1 MTSDPPP
8 ADPRTAYTLRLAVI
22 ERELAAAV
30 SILGRLTYGLVAAGL
45 LCLGLLTARFQRAPV
60 PLWAPL
66 VVVPFAATMASSVG
80 RIQRRRT
87 ELRRL
92 REFYQAGIVRLDDNW
107 RGRGFAGEEF
117 REEDHPFA
125 DDLDLFGEGSLFE
138 LLAVTRTGIGRATLA
153 DWMKAPASRSEVL
166 ARQAAVAELRDR
178 LQLREAVQLAGAHS
192 FSPCE
197 KGVFSRW
204 LESPPLRFPVWVRVV
219 ASVLPLVWSGAAIA
233 IAFGLVSKG
242 AGLAAAVAALAA
254 EGALAWGYRRGIRT
268 VMGGIGTPAI
278 DLKIILNL
286 FKLMID
292 GHFASPKLK
301 ELAGAL
307 HAPDALGEVGRLKRL
322 VWFLEWRQVDIFS
335 AVFWA
340 LLWGTQFGMAIERWR
355 SRHGASFARWLS
367 AIGEFEALAAL
378 ACYSFEHPHDPFP
391 VLTEGA
397 PLLDAGQIGHPLLDG
412 SACQRNDVHL
422 THDRRLLIVSG
433 SNMSGKSTLLR
444 SAGVNV
450 VLALMGAPVRA
461 SHMMVSNLRISASI
475 RVQDSLLRGRSHF
488 YAEVSKIRDSISQAE
503 SSPVLFLIDEIL
515 SGTNSRDRRI
525 AAEAVIRALI
535 ARNAIGMIT
544 THDLALTQIALI
556 QELRAENMHFS
567 DQADS
572 GGLEFDYRLRPGV
585 LKESNALAL
594 IRTLGISV

>member
-1 MTSDPPP
+1 MTSAPPP
-8 ADPRTAYTLRLAVI
+8 ADPLTAYTSRLAEI
-22 ERELAAAV
+22 ERELAAAM
-30 SILGRLTYGLVAAGL
+30 SKFRRLSYGLAAAGL
-45 LCLGLLTARFQRAPV
+45 LCLGLIIARSQHAPV
-60 PLWAPL
+60 PLWAQL
-66 VVVPFAATMASSVG
+66 VALPFAVAMVSSMG

-92 REFYQAGIVRLDDNW
+92 REFYQAALARLEDKW

-125 DDLDLFGEGSLFE
+125 GDLDLFGEGSLFE

-153 DWMKAPASRSEVL
+153 DWMKTPAARGEVL
-166 ARQAAVAELRDR
+166 ARQEAVVELRDR

-197 KGVFSRW
+197 KEIFSQW
-204 LESPPLRFPVWVRVV
+204 LESPPLPFPAWFHV
-219 ASVLPLVWSGAAIA
+219 AAGVLPLVWSGAAIA
-233 IAFGLVSKG
+233 FAFGFGSRG

-254 EGALAWGYRRGIRT
+254 EGALAWRCRRSVRT
-268 VMGGIGTPAI
+268 VLGGIGMPAI
-278 DLKIILNL
+278 DLKIIRNL
-286 FKLMID
+286 FKLMRN
-292 GHFASPKLK
+292 GNFASPKLK

-307 HAPDALGEVGRLKRL
+307 HTPDALSEVGRLERL
-322 VWFLEWRQVDIFS
+322 VWFLEWRRVDVFS

-355 SRHGASFARWLS
+355 SRHGASFGRWLS
-367 AIGEFEALAAL
+367 AIGEFEALTAL

-391 VLTEGA
+391 ELTEGT
-397 PLLDAGQIGHPLLDG
+397 PLLDAGQMGHPLLDP
-412 SACQRNDVHL
+412 SACQRNDVRL
-422 THDRRLLIVSG
+422 AQDRRLLIVSG

-444 SAGVNV
+444 GAGVNV

-461 SHMMVSNLRISASI
+461 SHMTVSDLRISASI

-488 YAEVSKIRDSISQAE
+488 YAEVSKIRDSISRAE

-525 AAEAVIRALI
+525 AAEAVIRALV

-556 QELRAENMHFS
+556 QELRAENVHFS

>member
-1 MTSDPPP
+1 MTSNPTP
-8 ADPRTAYTLRLAVI
+8 ADPLAAYTLRFAEVA
-22 ERELAAAV
+22 RESAAAM
-30 SILGRLTYGLVAAGL
+30 SKFRRLTYGLIAAGL
-45 LCLGLLTARFQRAPV
+45 LCLGLLIARLQYAPV

-66 VVVPFAATMASSVG
+66 VALPFAATIASSMG

-92 REFYQAGIVRLDDNW
+92 REFYQAALARLNDQW
-107 RGRGFAGEEF
+107 RGRGFAGDEF

-153 DWMKAPASRSEVL
+153 DWMKAPAAHSEVL
-166 ARQAAVAELRDR
+166 ARQEAVAELRDR
-178 LQLREAVQLAGAHS
+178 LELREAVQLAGAHS

-197 KGVFSRW
+197 REIFSRW
-204 LESPPLRFPVWVRVV
+204 LESPPLPFPAWVRVV
-219 ASVLPLVWSGAAIA
+219 AGVLPLVWSGTA
-233 IAFGLVSKG
+233 IAFAFGLASRG
-242 AGLAAAVAALAA
+242 AGLEAAAAALAA
-254 EGALAWGYRRGIRT
+254 EGVLAWRYRKRIRA
-268 VMGGIGTPAI
+268 VLGDIGTPAI
-278 DLKIILNL
+278 DLRIIRNL
-286 FKLMID
+286 FKLTLN
-292 GHFASPKLK
+292 GNFASAKLK
-301 ELAGAL
+301 ELVDAL
-307 HAPDALGEVGRLKRL
+307 HASDALGEVGRLERL
-322 VWFLEWRQVDIFS
+322 VWFLEWRQVDLFS
-335 AVFWA
+335 GVFWA

-355 SRHGASFARWLS
+355 RRHGASFGRGLS
-367 AIGEFEALAAL
+367 AIGEFEALTAL
-378 ACYSFEHPHDPFP
+378 ACYSFEHPRDPFP

-397 PLLDAGQIGHPLLDG
+397 PLLDAGQIGHPLLDE
-412 SACQRNDVHL
+412 SACQRNDVRL
-422 THDRRLLIVSG
+422 TRDRRLLIVSG

-444 SAGVNV
+444 STGVNV

-461 SHMMVSNLRISASI
+461 SHMTVSNLRISASI

-488 YAEVSKIRDSISQAE
+488 YAEVSKIRGSISRAE

-556 QELRAENMHFS
+556 HELCAENMHFS
-567 DQADS
+567 DQTDS

>member
-1 MTSDPPP
+1 M
-8 ADPRTAYTLRLAVI
+8 
-22 ERELAAAV
+22 
-30 SILGRLTYGLVAAGL
+30 
-45 LCLGLLTARFQRAPV
+45 
-60 PLWAPL
+60 
-66 VVVPFAATMASSVG
+66 G

-92 REFYQAGIVRLDDNW
+92 REFNQAALARLDDNW

-117 REEDHPFA
+117 REKDHPFA

-138 LLAVTRTGIGRATLA
+138 LLAVTRTGLGRATLA
-153 DWMKAPASRSEVL
+153 DWMKAPAPRSEAL

-178 LQLREAVQLAGAHS
+178 LPLREAVQLAGAHS

-197 KGVFSRW
+197 KGIFSRW
-204 LESPPLRFPVWVRVV
+204 LESPPLFFPAWVRVI
-219 ASVLPLVWSGAAIA
+219 AGVLPLIWSGAAIGF
-233 IAFGLVSKG
+233 AFGLVSKI
-242 AGLAAAVAALAA
+242 AGLAAAVAALAV
-254 EGALAWGYRRGIRT
+254 EGAIAWRYRRGIRT
-268 VMGGIGTPAI
+268 ALGGIGTPAI
-278 DLKIILNL
+278 DLKIVLNL
-286 FKLMID
+286 CKLTID
-292 GHFASPKLK
+292 GNFASPKLK
-301 ELAGAL
+301 ELAAAL
-307 HAPDALGEVGRLKRL
+307 HAPDALGAVGRLERL
-322 VWFLEWRQVDIFS
+322 VWFLDWRQVDIFS

-355 SRHGASFARWLS
+355 GRHGASFQRWLS
-367 AIGEFEALAAL
+367 AIGEFEALTAL
-378 ACYSFEHPHDPFP
+378 ACYSFEHPNDPFP

-397 PLLDAGQIGHPLLDG
+397 PLLDSGQMGHPLLDE
-412 SACQRNDVHL
+412 SACRRNDVHL
-422 THDRRLLIVSG
+422 TQDRRLLIISG

-444 SAGVNV
+444 STGVNV
-450 VLALMGAPVRA
+450 VMALMGAPVRA
-461 SHMMVSNLRISASI
+461 SHMTVSNLRISASI

-488 YAEVSKIRDSISQAE
+488 YAEVGKIRDSISRAE

-525 AAEAVIRALI
+525 AAEAVIRSLI

-556 QELRAENMHFS
+556 DELCAENMHFS

>member
-1 MTSDPPP
+1 
-8 ADPRTAYTLRLAVI
+8 
-22 ERELAAAV
+22 
-30 SILGRLTYGLVAAGL
+30 
-45 LCLGLLTARFQRAPV
+45 LGLLIARSQHAPV

-66 VVVPFAATMASSVG
+66 VALPFAVVMVSSMG

-92 REFYQAGIVRLDDNW
+92 REFYQAALARLEDKW

-153 DWMKAPASRSEVL
+153 DWMKAPAARGEVL
-166 ARQAAVAELRDR
+166 ARQEAVAELRDH

-197 KGVFSRW
+197 KAIFSQW
-204 LESPPLRFPVWVRVV
+204 LESPPLPFPAWFRF
-219 ASVLPLVWSGAAIA
+219 AAGVLPLVWSGAAIA
-233 IAFGLVSKG
+233 FALGFVSKG
-242 AGLAAAVAALAA
+242 MGVAAALAALAA
-254 EGALAWGYRRGIRT
+254 EGALAWRCRRSVRT
-268 VMGGIGTPAI
+268 VLGGIGTPAI
-278 DLKIILNL
+278 DLKIIRNL
-286 FKLMID
+286 FKLMLNCN
-292 GHFASPKLK
+292 FASPKLK
-301 ELAGAL
+301 QLAGAL
-307 HAPDALGEVGRLKRL
+307 HTPDALGEVGRLERL
-322 VWFLEWRQVDIFS
+322 VWFLEWRQVDVFS

-355 SRHGASFARWLS
+355 SRHGASFGRWLS
-367 AIGEFEALAAL
+367 AIGEFEALKAL

-391 VLTEGA
+391 VLTEGI
-397 PLLDAGQIGHPLLDG
+397 PLFDAGRMGHPLLDE
-412 SACQRNDVHL
+412 SACQRNDVRLAQEH
-422 THDRRLLIVSG
+422 RLLIVSG

-461 SHMMVSNLRISASI
+461 SHMTMSNLRISASI

-488 YAEVSKIRDSISQAE
+488 YAEVSKIRDSISRAE

-556 QELRAENMHFS
+556 REPCAENVHFS